1 MDEAH
6 RAAARQD
13 AEAHEALPLAY
24 RIIAPARQTVPL
36 VFASP
41 HSGRHYPEKLLAA
54 SRLSAATLRRS
65 EDAYVDELASGA
77 PQAGAPL
84 ICAEYARAWLDL
96 NREPYELDPAMYH
109 EGLPPHA
116 NTRSPRVAAGLGSI
130 PRVIAEGTEIYAAKL
145 PFAEA
150 ESRIANLWRP
160 YHAALTRLID
170 DTAAR
175 FGFAVLIDLHS
186 MPSAGAGDPAADFVL
201 GDRFG
206 ASCRGEITSAAERTL
221 RSLGYTVVRNNPY
234 AGGHVTQTYGRPH
247 RGRHAL
253 QIEINR
259 RLYLDEARVERT
271 DGFERLRDDLTRLA
285 HMLAET
291 CARLR

>member
-1 MDEAH
+1 MDEA
-6 RAAARQD
+6 RAAAALEESEAQD
-13 AEAHEALPLAY
+13 RRPPAY

-41 HSGRHYPEKLLAA
+41 HSGRLYPPELLAA

-65 EDAYVDELASGA
+65 EDAYVDELVSGA
-77 PQAGAPL
+77 SQAGAPL
-84 ICAEYARAWLDL
+84 LCAEYARAYLDL

-130 PRVIAEGTEIYAAKL
+130 PRVIAEGTEIYAGKL
-145 PFAEA
+145 PVAEA
-150 ESRIANLWRP
+150 ERRIANLWRP

-175 FGFAVLIDLHS
+175 FGFAVLIDVHS
-186 MPSAGAGDPAADFVL
+186 MPSAGAGDPPADFVL

-206 ASCRGEITSAAERTL
+206 ASCRAEITTAAERTL
-221 RSLGYTVVRNNPY
+221 RSLGYKVARNAPY

-247 RGRHAL
+247 RNRHAL

-271 DGFERLRDDLTRLA
+271 DGFERLRDDMTRLA